1 MMQLLEDPRMSSDQ
15 NGPKPDSERSPRAAG
30 RRLSA
35 RAPAAWGASRDA
47 LAAVHNLEA
56 LLRSPSVPY
65 QTILDLLPELRA
77 SAAVIR
83 EAFDAAAHGG
93 AATAAA
99 GAYGSVRV
107 AEFGLLLDATATQP
121 EDRDALA
128 LRAHEL
134 ADELEASADLL
145 ALLDR
150 ASSPVPTEVSLNLIV
165 RETARISCTGRGR
178 EVIVRFDEANPDCVV
193 TTDPYAAGPL
203 LAIAIARVYGA
214 TMGEI
219 SVRARSLPPHA
230 TLVVEAA
237 SPSDLALPVTAMRV
251 LPPVPPTD
259 DAGRHVAEQ
268 IGALLLIEPARWAI
282 AFTSTGG

>member
-1 MMQLLEDPRMSSDQ
+1 MSSDQ
-15 NGPKPDSERSPRAAG
+15 NGPKPDSERNPLPAG

-35 RAPAAWGASRDA
+35 RAPSAWGASRDA

-65 QTILDLLPELRA
+65 QTILDLLPELRD

-83 EAFDAAAHGG
+83 EAFDGAARNG
-93 AATAAA
+93 AATMAV

-107 AEFGLLLDATATQP
+107 AEFGLLLDATATATG
-121 EDRDALA
+121 DREALA

-134 ADELEASADLL
+134 ADELESSADLL

-150 ASSPVPTEVSLNLIV
+150 ASSPVATEVSMNLIV
-165 RETARISCTGRGR
+165 RETARISGTGRGR
-178 EVIVRFDEANPDCVV
+178 ELIVRFDEANPDCVV

-214 TMGEI
+214 TMGEVA
-219 SVRARSLPPHA
+219 VRARCSPPNA
-230 TLVVEAA
+230 TLLVEAA
-237 SPSDLALPVTAMRV
+237 SPSDLAFPITAMRV

-259 DAGRHVAEQ
+259 DAARYVSEQ
-268 IGALLLIEPARWAI
+268 IGALLLVEPARWAI
-282 AFTSTGG
+282 AFTSAAG